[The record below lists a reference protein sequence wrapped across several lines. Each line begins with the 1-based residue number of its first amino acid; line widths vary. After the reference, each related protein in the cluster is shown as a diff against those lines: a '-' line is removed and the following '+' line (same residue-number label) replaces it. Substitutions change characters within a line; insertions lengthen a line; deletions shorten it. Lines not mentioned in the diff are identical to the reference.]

1 MTDKIMLLSSTEY
14 RGPIRLLFSLIAV
27 TFVLYVYRNVITV
40 NVEFVLGLILFLS
53 AFVLYKIK
61 CQVPLS
67 IWGWTGLLV
76 LYWLTTLVA
85 TFAHESPE
93 KRALFV
99 LSVAS
104 LSWVFIGLT
113 IALYKLKPGLDFF
126 WYLMLI
132 GGSVALSLGILD
144 AYEFGWFNS
153 GLGSQ
158 RLGDINS
165 HPVKYAVVVNGFFII
180 LLGSLPWAL
189 KKSKWLLG
197 FIALLIVAL
206 FLTAILTK
214 SRTAWIGWPEA
225 LVGWGIYYFVL
236 FKDSFPKI
244 KYPKISFIILIG
256 IVVLSLTQVDFI
268 KKRIADRSLLAVQEV
283 NIYLDRQ
290 SMNSSLGH
298 RLLSYEIAVQKI
310 PEIVWFGIG
319 EDAFPEFLKLESK
332 RFAKEYFNQDISG
345 FKYSQLHNQFL
356 MSFLTKGV
364 FVFASVLV
372 FFVFL
377 IVFFVRRMRI
387 VSKEVKPI
395 AIAGLIFSISS
406 FLAFLPETP
415 LQNTDMSTHF
425 FLLCSMLIA
434 FSIIEQKNQNISVDV
449 STNG

>member
-1 MTDKIMLLSSTEY
+1 MTDRIMALPNREY
-14 RGPIRLLFSLIAV
+14 RGTIRLLFFLIAI
-27 TFVLYVYRNVITV
+27 TFILYVYRNVISV
-40 NVEFVLGLILFLS
+40 NVEFVLVLILLISSFT
-53 AFVLYKIK
+53 LYKIK
-61 CQVPLS
+61 DKVPRE
-67 IWGWTGLLV
+67 IWIWVGLLV

-99 LSVAS
+99 LSVVS

-132 GGSVALSLGILD
+132 GGSIALSVGVLD
-144 AYEFGWFNS
+144 AYEYGWFNS
-153 GLGSQ
+153 GIGSQ

-189 KKSKWLLG
+189 KKNKWMLS
-197 FIALLIVAL
+197 FIVLLIVAL
-206 FLTAILTK
+206 FLTAVLTK

-225 LVGWGIYYFVL
+225 LVGWAIYYFVL

-244 KYPKISFIILIG
+244 KYPKVSFIILIG
-256 IVVLSLTQVDFI
+256 IVLFSLSQVDFI
-268 KKRIADRSLLAVQEV
+268 KKRIADRSSLAAKEINV
-283 NIYLDRQ
+283 YLDRE

-310 PEIVWFGIG
+310 PEVVWFGIG

-332 RFAKEYFNQDISG
+332 HFAKEHFNQDISG

-364 FVFASVLV
+364 FVFVSVLL

-377 IVFFVRRMRI
+377 IAFFVKRVGI

-425 FLLCSMLIA
+425 FLLCSLLIV
-434 FSIIEQKNQNISVDV
+434 FSLIEQKNQNISEGF
-449 STNG
+449 SSNG

>member
-1 MTDKIMLLSSTEY
+1 MTDKIIVLPSREC
-14 RGPIRLLFSLIAV
+14 RGTIRLLFFLIAI
-27 TFVLYVYRNVITV
+27 TFILYVYRNVISV
-40 NVEFVLGLILFLS
+40 NVEFVLGLMLFLS
-53 AFVLYKIK
+53 GYVLYKIK
-61 CQVPLS
+61 SKVPLA
-67 IWGWTGLLV
+67 IWGWISLLV
-76 LYWLTTLVA
+76 LYWLTTTVS

-99 LSVAS
+99 LSVVS

-113 IALYKLKPGLDFF
+113 TALYKLKPGIDFF

-153 GLGSQ
+153 GVGSQ

-189 KKSKWLLG
+189 KKSKWLLV
-197 FIALLIVAL
+197 FIVLLILAL
-206 FLTAILTK
+206 FVTAVLTK

-236 FKDSFPKI
+236 FKDYFPKI
-244 KYPKISFIILIG
+244 KYPKISFVFLIG
-256 IVVLSLTQVDFI
+256 IVFLSLTQVDFI
-268 KKRIADRSLLAVQEV
+268 KKRIADRSLLAAKEINV
-283 NIYLDRQ
+283 YLDRQ

-310 PEIVWFGIG
+310 PEVVWFGIG

-332 RFAKEYFNQDISG
+332 RFAKEHFNQDISG

-364 FVFASVLV
+364 FVFVSVLL

-377 IVFFVRRMRI
+377 IVFFVRRMRG

-425 FLLCSMLIA
+425 FLLCSLLIV
-434 FSIIEQKNQNISVDV
+434 FSLIEQKSQNISEG
-449 STNG
+449 SSFNG